1 MTRRVVLEVSR
12 YGHLRRFLP
21 LLLLAV
27 ARSVAEVPIAD
38 HPRRHGRS
46 KYDATHLL
54 ALTLEFVI
62 AFSTRPF
69 RLIGFGGV
77 LAVLAGV
84 AAGAAYLAGRL
95 VFAMP
100 ASDRILA
107 AVVLLT
113 FGGLQFT
120 ILGLLGE
127 YAVRAY
133 HAAQALPFFEVE
145 DETDGGR

>member
-1 MTRRVVLEVSR
+1 L
-12 YGHLRRFLP
+12 
-21 LLLLAV
+21 
-27 ARSVAEVPIAD
+27 ARSAAEVPISD

-46 KYDATHLL
+46 KYNAPQLI

-69 RLIGFGGV
+69 RIIGFGGV

-84 AAGAAYLAGRL
+84 AAGVAYLAGRTA
-95 VFAMP
+95 FGMA

-133 HAAQALPFFEVE
+133 HAAQALPFYVVE
-145 DETDGGR
+145 DELVDIAE